1 MPLTEAGK
9 RAQKK
14 YNSKTITLSCSYKPG
29 TDIEDGKKIK
39 EYLELTGQ
47 KANSYLKRLIKED
60 LEKNGFF

>member
-1 MPLTEAGK
+1 MALTEAQK
-9 RAQKK
+9 KAQKK
-14 YNSKTITLSCSYKPG
+14 YNSKSITLSCSYKPG
-29 TDIEDGKKIK
+29 TDLDDGLKIK